1 MYDSISPNLN
11 FVEQEK
17 KTKFLKKVSTRAQ
30 KASLMFF
37 MTVRLPQTAS
47 RI

>member
-17 KTKFLKKVSTRAQ
+17 KIKE
-30 KASLMFF
+30 LMQYINQ
-37 MTVRLPQTAS
+37 MQPADQVVIPEEPS
-47 RI
+47 